1 MKTSSILPDISQSS
15 HRLGKLASRKRIP
28 TQNLEHLSLPKNT
41 KVLNTNPS
49 RDKII
54 DQVLEIADT
63 EIQSSIISESEA
75 INKDAEILVN
85 PGNLQHEF

>member
-1 MKTSSILPDISQSS
+1 M
-15 HRLGKLASRKRIP
+15 ASP
-28 TQNLEHLSLPKNT
+28 NNS

-54 DQVLEIADT
+54 EQVLEIADT

-75 INKDAEILVN
+75 INKEAEILATFN
-85 PGNLQHEF
+85 TNSDIA